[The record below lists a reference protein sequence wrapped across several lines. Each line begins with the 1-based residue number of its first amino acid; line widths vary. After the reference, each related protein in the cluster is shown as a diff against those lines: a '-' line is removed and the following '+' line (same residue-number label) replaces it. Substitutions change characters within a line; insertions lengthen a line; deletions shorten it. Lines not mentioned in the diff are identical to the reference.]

1 LLQVIIHIFMT
12 DVTTYIGNE
21 LELFSHAHNWKNY
34 WGSKVKPY
42 LGERVLEVGAGLGGT
57 TQHLFNGKT
66 IKQWTCLEPDPA
78 LAQGIQD
85 KIDKGLIPNT
95 CEILIKT
102 LENLEKPQN
111 TEGGY
116 DSIIYIDVI
125 EHIENDKAELAQT
138 LPFLKKGGHLIIL
151 VPAHQFLFSPFDK
164 AIGHFRRY
172 NRPHLKSV
180 IPEGYEIVKAQYL
193 DTVGLAASLANKL
206 FLKQSYPTLKQI
218 LFWDKYIVS
227 TSKLVDKITFH
238 NFGKSVLLIA
248 RNTDY

>member
-1 LLQVIIHIFMT
+1 MT

-21 LELFSHAHNWKNY
+21 LELFSHAQNWKNY

-42 LGERVLEVGAGLGGT
+42 LGQKVLEVGAGLGGT
-57 TQHLFNGKT
+57 TQYLFDAKT
-66 IKQWTCLEPDPA
+66 IVHWTCLEPDRT
-78 LAQGIQD
+78 LAEGIRR
-85 KIDKGLIPNT
+85 KINKGLIPNN
-95 CEILIKT
+95 CKIVENT
-102 LENLEKPQN
+102 LENFEN
-111 TEGGY
+111 TDGTSRNNREGGY

-125 EHIENDKAELAQT
+125 EHIENDKSELAQT

-151 VPAHQFLFSPFDK
+151 VPAHQFLFCPFDK

-172 NRPHLKSV
+172 NRPQLKSV
-180 IPEGYEIVKAQYL
+180 IPEGYDIIKTEYL

-227 TSKLVDKITFH
+227 TSIFLDKLTF
-238 NFGKSVLLIA
+238 NNLGKSVLLIA
-248 RNTDY
+248 KKQ

>member
-1 LLQVIIHIFMT
+1 MT
-12 DVTTYIGNE
+12 EVTTYIGNE
-21 LELFSHAHNWKNY
+21 LELFSHAQNWKNY

-42 LGERVLEVGAGLGGT
+42 LGQKVLEVGAGLGGT
-57 TQHLFNGKT
+57 TQYLFDAKT
-66 IKQWTCLEPDPA
+66 IARWTCLEPDRT
-78 LAQGIQD
+78 LAEGIRH
-85 KIDKGLIPNT
+85 KIKLGLIPNN
-95 CEILIKT
+95 CKIVENT
-102 LENLEKPQN
+102 LGNFDN

-151 VPAHQFLFSPFDK
+151 VPAHQFLFSPFDE

-172 NRPHLKSV
+172 NRPQLKSV
-180 IPEGYEIVKAQYL
+180 IPEGYEILKAEYL

-206 FLKQSYPTLKQI
+206 FLKQGYPTLNQI

-227 TSKLVDKITFH
+227 TSTLLDKLLFH

-248 RNTDY
+248 RKM